1 MVAKDFLGRQLKVGD
16 KVVYLSTKSKDLKA
30 GYIGALNEKTA
41 RVYNAPRNDSDECRV
56 GKDYYIVYYRNIVK
70 VETATPI
77 PVNDLE
83 KYAAK
88 PILIY
93 QKNNVRWSEWWD
105 IVDSVNEKFIRTAYC
120 EDLYFSDYGQ
130 NWFAFDYSVSREA
143 VAEIFWKAFVSNSKE
158 DDSDGE

>member
-1 MVAKDFLGRQLKVGD
+1 MVAKDFLGKQLKVGD

-41 RVYNAPRNDSDECRV
+41 RVYNAPRNDSDECRA
-56 GKDYYIVYYRNIVK
+56 GKDYYIVYYKNIVK
-70 VETATPI
+70 VATATPI
-77 PVNDLE
+77 TVNDLE

-93 QKNNVRWSEWWD
+93 RKDNVRWYEWWD
-105 IVDSVNEKFIRTAYC
+105 VIDSVNEKFIRTAYC

-130 NWFAFDYSVSREA
+130 KWFAFDYGTTEDA
-143 VAEIFWKAFVSNSKE
+143 VREIFWKAFVANSKE
-158 DDSDGE
+158 DDYNGK